1 MSLPKLRKRTR
12 TGRLS
17 ATDISR
23 LQEVPVLRNRALR
36 AVTANFS
43 HLFVSAKLHKEVITF
58 LFTSY
63 LTSSGTEDQIALEF
77 WGVYRHIAEGHPV
90 LEFPFKLID
99 PTTTV
104 SRLRRIINGE
114 RTDFQREEE
123 ETTDE

>member
-1 MSLPKLRKRTR
+1 MRKRAG

-17 ATDISR
+17 ALDISR
-23 LQEVPVLRNRALR
+23 LQEVPRLRDRAIR
-36 AVTANFS
+36 AVTANYS
-43 HLFVSAKLHKEVITF
+43 HLFVSDKLHKEVITF

-63 LTSSGTEDQIALEF
+63 LTSAGTEDQIALEF

-104 SRLRRIINGE
+104 SRLRRIINEE
-114 RTDFQREEE
+114 RADFHKEE
-123 ETTDE
+123 ETDDE